1 MISQQQYN
9 QYFLDWSKVV
19 NNQIEILS
27 LKIERLEKILKIKDM
42 EVK

>member
-42 EVK
+42 EEK